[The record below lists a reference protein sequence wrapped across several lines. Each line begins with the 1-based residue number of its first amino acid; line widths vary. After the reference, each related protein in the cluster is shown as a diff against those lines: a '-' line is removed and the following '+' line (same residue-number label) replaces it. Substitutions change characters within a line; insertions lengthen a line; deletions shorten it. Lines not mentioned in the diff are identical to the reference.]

1 LVKPLYTT
9 EVHKPGC
16 GLHVRDEATAKLT
29 ENEPN
34 QESVAEILQ
43 RLEEMF

>member
-1 LVKPLYTT
+1 VDFIYI
-9 EVHKPGC
+9 
-16 GLHVRDEATAKLT
+16 RDEATAKLT

-34 QESVAEILQ
+34 QGSVAEILQ